1 MKTTHILSNAVMS
14 AAGCYSLT
22 EIAPN
27 DFFNKIH
34 KQREEDPEGFFL
46 TSWIGYRKT
55 AEIIAEK
62 TGWKPPLCGSV
73 AKIEHGDRLL
83 IMQLRDCSPEA
94 GSPGMSAKPHDF
106 NYFEGFY
113 IERKPIPAW
122 GDLMSIDIFEPEGQ
136 RFIKDLYLLTGGM
149 HLPEIEHTRKL
160 LQETPGIGEDWKEL
174 HENYTDL
181 LRMHFDQKGYL
192 RQCEMS
198 RE

>member
-1 MKTTHILSNAVMS
+1 MRTTHILSNAVMS

-22 EIAPN
+22 EIDRN
-27 DFFNKIH
+27 NFFIEIR

-46 TSWIGYRKT
+46 KSWIGYQKT
-55 AEIIAEK
+55 AEIITEK

-94 GSPGMSAKPHDF
+94 GSPGRTAKPHDF

-113 IERKPIPAW
+113 IERKPMPAW

-149 HLPEIEHTRKL
+149 HLPAMERTRRL
-160 LQETPGIGEDWKEL
+160 LGETPGMGEDWKEL
-174 HENYTDL
+174 RQNYTDL
-181 LRMHFDQKGYL
+181 LRMHFDWKGYL